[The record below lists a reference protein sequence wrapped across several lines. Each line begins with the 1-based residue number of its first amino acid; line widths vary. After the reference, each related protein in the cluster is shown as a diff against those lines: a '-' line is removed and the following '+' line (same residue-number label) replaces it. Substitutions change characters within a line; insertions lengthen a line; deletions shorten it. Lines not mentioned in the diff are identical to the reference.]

1 MFASVLGILVRTYT
15 PAATCPLDT
24 PSCTEIQ
31 NEDPGVR
38 SSRCPVL
45 NGSIQETDFWR
56 ALERNAP
63 TSGSYANTSNE
74 GGNVS
79 RDLDISDLVNHPQD
93 WPSVFEEWVVDL
105 NNLPE

>member
-15 PAATCPLDT
+15 PAATCPLST
-24 PSCTEIQ
+24 PSGTEVQ
-31 NEDPGVR
+31 TGDAGMR

-56 ALERNAP
+56 ALEQNAP
-63 TSGSYANTSNE
+63 ASSSYDNMGNGE
-74 GGNVS
+74 GNVPES
-79 RDLDISDLVNHPQD
+79 LDLSDLVNHPQD

-105 NNLPE
+105 NNLPD